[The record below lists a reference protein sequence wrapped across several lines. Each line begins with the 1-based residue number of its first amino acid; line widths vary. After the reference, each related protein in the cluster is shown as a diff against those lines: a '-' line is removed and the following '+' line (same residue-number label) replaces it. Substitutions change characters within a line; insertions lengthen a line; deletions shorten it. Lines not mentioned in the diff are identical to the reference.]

1 MRSRRK
7 FGGGIEDELAAMR
20 MRVRL
25 LVLAWFPHL
34 GGRGGARGGLRR
46 VTAALLMI
54 GGAWVAGQVG
64 PTTTAEGEAGRRA
77 TNKHEEAGGGK
88 GSGGGR
94 ETHADA
100 RRLTE

>member
-1 MRSRRK
+1 MNWLRCVCVCACVYLYS
-7 FGGGIEDELAAMR
+7 
-20 MRVRL
+20 
-25 LVLAWFPHL
+25 L
-34 GGRGGARGGLRR
+34 GFRIWGRGRLRR

-54 GGAWVAGQVG
+54 GGAWVAGRVG

-94 ETHADA
+94 E
-100 RRLTE
+100 RRTRTPAA